1 MSVRKSLT
9 TVTLMLHAPTFL
21 EASPVSVI
29 KDTVEMESTVLV
41 CHCVDTN
48 LYNESAIY
56 PMFNFTN
63 RY

>member
-21 EASPVSVI
+21 EASPVPVT

-41 CHCVDTN
+41 CVDTN
-48 LYNESAIY
+48 LYSESA
-56 PMFNFTN
+56 MFNF
-63 RY
+63 YQ